1 MSHRMRAQA
10 YLAEGFALAMGLC
23 AALWTG
29 IGETSNP
36 ELAVED
42 LPQDISG
49 CAAQDC
55 AAGAALNINWLGK
68 TQQGQLFLIVGGD
81 CEAANCRSWLVEKS
95 ARVRVLLPMQG
106 RFKLERDGGEY
117 PPVHVKRALSEAEL
131 DYRRYEWQAGSYVET
146 LSERRY
152 VVDGVECGNAK
163 DCEALAQS
171 AMQVGQAAFALRILE
186 RVHKRPWI

>member
-1 MSHRMRAQA
+1 MSHRMRAHS

-49 CAAQDC
+49 CAGRDC
-55 AAGAALNINWLGK
+55 PADVALNINWLGK
-68 TQQGQLFLIVGGD
+68 TPHGQLFLVVGGD
-81 CEAANCRSWLVEKS
+81 CEAAACRSWLIEKS
-95 ARVRVLLPMQG
+95 AGVRVLLPMQG
-106 RFKLERDGGEY
+106 RFKLERNGAEY
-117 PPVHVKRALSEAEL
+117 PPVHVKQPLSDAEL
-131 DYRRYEWQAGSYVET
+131 DYRRYEWQAGSYVQT

-163 DCEALAQS
+163 DCETLAQS

>member
-1 MSHRMRAQA
+1 MSHRMRAHS

-49 CAAQDC
+49 CAGRDC
-55 AAGAALNINWLGK
+55 PADVALDINWLGK
-68 TQQGQLFLIVGGD
+68 TPQGQLFLVVGGD
-81 CEAANCRSWLVEKS
+81 CEAATCRSWLIEKS
-95 ARVRVLLPMQG
+95 AGVRVLLPMQG
-106 RFKLERDGGEY
+106 RFKLERNGAEY
-117 PPVHVKRALSEAEL
+117 PPVHVKQPLSDAEL
-131 DYRRYEWQAGSYVET
+131 DYRRYEWQAGSYVQT

-163 DCEALAQS
+163 DCETLAQS